1 LARVS
6 LTING
11 RSYDV
16 ACEDGQE
23 SHLRKLGAHIDQT
36 VAKLV
41 ESVGQVGESRLL
53 VMAGLMIADDLF
65 DAVEQLEAFKQR
77 RISTSGGEAAED
89 SAGATLDAVAQR
101 IEDIAARLERS

>member
-1 LARVS
+1 

-11 RSYDV
+11 RNYDV

-23 SHLRKLGAHIDQT
+23 SHLRKLAAHIDQT
-36 VAKLV
+36 VGKLV

-65 DAVEQLEAFKQR
+65 DARDQLDALKQR
-77 RISTSGGEAAED
+77 RISASGGEPAD
-89 SAGATLDAVAQR
+89 DRAGATLDAVAQR
-101 IEDIAARLERS
+101 IEDIAARLERT